1 MKAAAAV
8 LLLVIAGVIAP
19 RATGQERDE
28 EIVANIAAGR
38 VIIHAASEGIAFAV
52 IEQAAEGGSLPPRVI
67 SINSTHIAVLFGAI
81 EWQIPAGS
89 KPLRV
94 ERGLPQIPGTR
105 RESEESSDLEFIGVA
120 FLEKLRDLAG
130 RLHHKI
136 DLGPEE
142 PILQLV
148 VIGYGPEGYGPEVWL
163 YDYHVKQEA
172 LRGDYFQTKVLR
184 PRTTQLYPPEKGAPR
199 TLVEAAYPPGAVAP
213 GLLERIER
221 NDPAVA
227 RIAGSEKKFDRVVEK
242 IRAGKAQSA
251 NPDDAAEF
259 LRIMVV
265 PIAGKGRFAVGTFKE
280 NRGFDWLLPP
290 EEPVEKAV
298 EDKKRPPEAPTLR
311 RKPQP

>member
-8 LLLVIAGVIAP
+8 LLLVIAGIAP
-19 RATGQERDE
+19 PRAAGQERDE

-38 VIIHAASEGIAFAV
+38 VIIQATGEGIAFAL
-52 IEQAAEGGSLPPRVI
+52 IEQPSEGGSLPPRVI
-67 SINSTHIAVLFGAI
+67 SINSTHLGVLFGAI

-94 ERGLPQIPGTR
+94 EQGLPQIPGAR
-105 RESEESSDLEFIGVA
+105 RESEESGDLEFIGVA
-120 FLEKLRDLAG
+120 FLERLRELAG

-136 DLGPEE
+136 DLSPEE
-142 PILQLV
+142 PLLQVV

-172 LRGDYFQTKVLR
+172 LRGDYYQTKVLR
-184 PRTTQLYPPEKGAPR
+184 PRSTQLYPPEKGAPR
-199 TLVEAAYPPGAVAP
+199 TLVEVAYPAEAVAP

-221 NDPAVA
+221 NDPVVA
-227 RIAGSEKKFDRVVEK
+227 RIAGAEKKFDRVVEK
-242 IRAGKAQSA
+242 IRAGKAQTA

-259 LRIMVV
+259 LRILVV
-265 PIAGKGRFAVGTFKE
+265 PMAGKGRFAVGTFKE

-298 EDKKRPPEAPTLR
+298 EDKKRGPEAPTLR